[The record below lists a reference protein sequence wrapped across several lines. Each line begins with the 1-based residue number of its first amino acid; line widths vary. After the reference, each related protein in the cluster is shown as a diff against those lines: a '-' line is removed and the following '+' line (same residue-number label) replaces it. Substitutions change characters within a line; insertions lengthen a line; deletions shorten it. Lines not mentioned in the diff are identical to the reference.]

1 MAKLTDK
8 ACKKHGLLLSEGLAL
23 LAISTTTD
31 ETYKSLVSKGLI
43 TKANGTMQAL
53 NRKYSATDAGIV
65 LADELLADSEEDI
78 VVREDEIKEL
88 AEKLREIYPE
98 GKMPGTSYYYRCNRA
113 DIVRKLKSFFRRYG
127 DYTPEQIMEA
137 TQRYVASFNGNYTY
151 LRLLKYFIW
160 KDENKDGET
169 LQVSQLADWI
179 ENKGQVNNTNADWT
193 TNLN

>member
-31 ETYKSLVSKGLI
+31 ETYRSLVSKGLI

-65 LADELLADSEEDI
+65 LADELLADSEENI

-179 ENKGQVNNTNADWT
+179 ENKGQVNSTNADWT